1 LDRIA
6 NEEDPR
12 VTKSNK
18 RSVTPPGADDRGMIL
33 PDGWDALEV
42 AKMSL
47 GAFRHNHTAE
57 PVTSALTEVRE
68 ATEGTSPPGA

>member
-6 NEEDPR
+6 DEEDRR
-12 VTKSNK
+12 VSKSNK
-18 RSVTPPGADDRGMIL
+18 RTAMSADDDRGMIL

-68 ATEGTSPPGA
+68 AEPPPPDR

>member
-1 LDRIA
+1 
-6 NEEDPR
+6 
-12 VTKSNK
+12 
-18 RSVTPPGADDRGMIL
+18 MIL

-68 ATEGTSPPGA
+68 AGAGSSSPGA